1 MHAHVRVNILGRAGW
16 GGDIY
21 MVQGLTNIPYKI
33 THHMNVAKISKGVS
47 TVEFVSHRG
56 SHLQLCDQGYMSQDV
71 HG

>member
-1 MHAHVRVNILGRAGW
+1 
-16 GGDIY
+16 